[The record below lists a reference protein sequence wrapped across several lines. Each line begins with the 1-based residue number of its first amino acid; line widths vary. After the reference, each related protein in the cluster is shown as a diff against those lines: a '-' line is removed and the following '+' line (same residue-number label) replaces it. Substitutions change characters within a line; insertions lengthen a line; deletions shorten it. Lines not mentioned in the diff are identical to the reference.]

1 MLKSPRFSAARI
13 HQSEPFG
20 WTRNRTLTNEGTEPG
35 RARRRANKE
44 NVKSEGHQ
52 DTISWYRGLGRSSED
67 SSRSHQATDTDS
79 MAHKARSSLASS
91 SYHAFGHLPQYD
103 GAGDTPV
110 NGRTPG
116 PSASNERG
124 PEAAG
129 DSLVDQGPTRADRA
143 AAYDVG
149 ATDTYDRRGLTRHEF
164 AATRDRPLNARVHRE
179 NVDRFLDR
187 IQEEELKE
195 VAATSG
201 KKSLAHLRP

>member
-13 HQSEPFG
+13 HQSEPSG
-20 WTRNRTLTNEGTEPG
+20 LTQDRMLTNGGTEPR
-35 RARRRANKE
+35 RARRGANKE

-67 SSRSHQATDTDS
+67 SSRSHRATDLDS

-103 GAGDTPV
+103 GAGDAPV
-110 NGRTPG
+110 KGRTAR

-124 PEAAG
+124 PEAVG
-129 DSLVDQGPTRADRA
+129 DSLVDQGLTRADRA

-149 ATDTYDRRGLTRHEF
+149 ATDGYDHRGLTRHEF
-164 AATRDRPLNARVHRE
+164 AATPDRPLNARVHRE
-179 NVDRFLDR
+179 KVDRFLDR
-187 IQEEELKE
+187 IQEEEVNE
-195 VAATSG
+195 VAATYG
-201 KKSLAHLRP
+201 KTPIAHLRP